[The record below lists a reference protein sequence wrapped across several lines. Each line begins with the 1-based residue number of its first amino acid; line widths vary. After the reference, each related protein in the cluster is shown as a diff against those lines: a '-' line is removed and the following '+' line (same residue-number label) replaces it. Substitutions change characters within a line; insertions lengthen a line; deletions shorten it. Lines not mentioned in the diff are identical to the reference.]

1 MTDQN
6 KKASREDDIDEADND
21 GIHEKLGDAIG
32 DSWAARV
39 YIFIGAIIGLLVAVL
54 FLLIITP
61 RHTAT
66 MIVAP
71 AERSGG
77 TDIRALFP
85 ENSGFAQKYLTE
97 AIDSGEATDFM
108 RFQSILLGP
117 SVAKRVLE
125 DHPEVVKGI
134 ATGKQMLFLDGPKI
148 KTPVQL
154 SKYMKQNV
162 HVTPVAGSPMLEVSY
177 LHPNPQF
184 AVNFIKDIYE
194 AADKIIK
201 DNIKEQAIRRS
212 TYFKKALDEEE
223 NPQYRKALTSL
234 YMEQEH
240 VLTMLAMNEPFAATI
255 AEPATTGI
263 APDWPSY
270 PIVIGVFMFA
280 GMFWNYGRFFKNYR
294 GRGKAKRKRN
304 FDD

>member
-1 MTDQN
+1 MTDQD
-6 KKASREDDIDEADND
+6 KKESREDDIDEDD
-21 GIHEKLGDAIG
+21 GIHENLGDAIG

-39 YIFIGAIIGLLVAVL
+39 YIFIGAMLGLMAAVV
-54 FLLIITP
+54 FLIIITP

-66 MIVAP
+66 MIVEP

-85 ENSGFAQKYLTE
+85 ENSGFAQKYLTK
-97 AIDSGEATDFM
+97 AIDSGEATDFI

-117 SVAKRVLE
+117 SVAKRILE
-125 DHPEVVKGI
+125 EHPEVIKGI
-134 ATGKQMLFLDGPKI
+134 ASGKQMLFLGGPRI

-154 SKYMKQNV
+154 SNYMKKNV
-162 HVTPVAGSPMLEVSY
+162 SVTPVTGSPMLEVSY
-177 LHPNPQF
+177 LHPDPQF

-194 AADKIIK
+194 AADRIIK
-201 DNIKEQAIRRS
+201 DSIKEQAIRRS
-212 TYFKKALDEEE
+212 TYFKKALDDEE
-223 NPQYRKALTSL
+223 NPQYRKALSSL

-240 VLTMLAMNEPFAATI
+240 VLTMLAMNEPFAANI
-255 AEPATTGI
+255 AEPATTGL

-280 GMFWNYGRFFKNYR
+280 GMFWNYGRFFKKYR
-294 GRGKAKRKRN
+294 GRGKGKRKRN
-304 FDD
+304 FDG